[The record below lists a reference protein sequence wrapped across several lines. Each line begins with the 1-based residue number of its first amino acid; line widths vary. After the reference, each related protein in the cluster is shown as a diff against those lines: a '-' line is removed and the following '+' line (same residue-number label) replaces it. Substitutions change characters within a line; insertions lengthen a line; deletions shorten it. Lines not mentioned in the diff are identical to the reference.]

1 MSFEFPVSFDQE
13 ILVQYREELQWAHQE
28 LEMLAITLERTPND
42 MDAVQQIRQIFQ
54 ELWMSSV
61 KLDLVPISESLQDTL
76 KGLDLLLDWQVY
88 PVSMTE
94 FMLILIDK
102 ILALAYEIETRFFI
116 DMRKTQQ
123 ILVAL
128 QYIILAKNP
137 AEISQGIENAVA
149 AMQQEI
155 GELSE
160 QSAASGDID
169 LFGDSVDLFDDG
181 VELFGDDSSEQP
193 AIQTVS
199 GPDIFVPETI
209 RNPLLQARDYIKNAK
224 QENCLALLGKIS
236 DQATR
241 HHDSHTGVLL
251 ELAMAMNIMA
261 GLPVSQESLFKGIC
275 LHDIALASVPDLL
288 TGKRKLSQDE
298 IEELKLHPV
307 KGAELAHAMP
317 GSDETELLVLHHHER
332 LDGSGYP
339 FGLKGD
345 NISEQGKLAA
355 IVDTFHSILE
365 QNKGV
370 GDRDKVL
377 RAITEINLGLVRQYD
392 ALWVGLFNRCIRN
405 YWLKEWHANRNV
417 LLKRTG

>member
-332 LDGSGYP
+332 LD
-339 FGLKGD
+339 
-345 NISEQGKLAA
+345 
-355 IVDTFHSILE
+355 
-365 QNKGV
+365 
-370 GDRDKVL
+370 
-377 RAITEINLGLVRQYD
+377 
-392 ALWVGLFNRCIRN
+392 
-405 YWLKEWHANRNV
+405 
-417 LLKRTG
+417 